1 MIEDEK
7 IMKKTKLQFFNPTV
21 INKITSLCQNPVEDI
36 RDSALDF
43 ITLLT
48 TDTKC
53 GICFFPKEK
62 ESITK
67 LV

>member
-1 MIEDEK
+1 MIEDEN

-21 INKITSLCQNPVEDI
+21 ISKITSLCKNPIEDI
-36 RDSALDF
+36 RDTALDF

-48 TDTKC
+48 TNTKC

-62 ESITK
+62 ETIAK